1 MKKLTSYEKV
11 MRELTKMKNQ
21 YDKQEATKERRE
33 VAKNER
39 AVVKLAKMKDF
50 SVYSDDK
57 FDASTEL
64 NNLLYVVCLG
74 LVGGQIPMCCPVLGG
89 H

>member
-1 MKKLTSYEKV
+1 

-39 AVVKLAKMKDF
+39 AVAKLAKLRDGF
-50 SVYSDDK
+50 ALYSDDK
-57 FDASTEL
+57 FDASIEL
-64 NNLLYVVCLG
+64 NLKPSYDE
-74 LVGGQIPMCCPVLGG
+74 GGNFPEWN
-89 H
+89 

>member
-11 MRELTKMKNQ
+11 MRELTKMKKQ
-21 YDKQEATKERRE
+21 YDKQEANKELRE

-39 AVVKLAKMKDF
+39 AANKLAKMKDF
-50 SVYSDDK
+50 ALYSEDDK

-64 NNLLYVVCLG
+64 NLKPSYDEGDWDSVTWS
-74 LVGGQIPMCCPVLGG
+74 
-89 H
+89 

>member
-11 MRELTKMKNQ
+11 MRELTKMKKQ
-21 YDKQEATKERRE
+21 YDKQEANKEARE

-39 AVVKLAKMKDF
+39 AANKLAKMKDF
-50 SVYSDDK
+50 ALYSDDK

-64 NNLLYVVCLG
+64 NLKPSYDEGDWDNVNWS
-74 LVGGQIPMCCPVLGG
+74 
-89 H
+89 